1 MTRAALRPV
10 LSVLMVTMG
19 VLHFTHAATFV
30 SVMPAWLPQ
39 PLLLVYVSG
48 VFEIALGLMLSYAP
62 TQVLAGW
69 GLIALFVAV
78 FPANINMALHPDLPL
93 AGVPEW
99 LPRPSAIGLWL
110 RLPMQAA
117 LIYWAWLYT
126 KPLPVKLAS
135 HIRSTKPA

>member
-19 VLHFTHAATFV
+19 VLHFTHGATFA
-30 SVMPAWLPQ
+30 SIMPSWLPQ

-48 VFEIALGLMLSYAP
+48 AIEITLGLMLSYGP

-69 GLIALFVAV
+69 GLIALYVAV
-78 FPANINMALHPDLPL
+78 FPANLNMALHPDLPIV
-93 AGVPEW
+93 GTPDW
-99 LPRPSAIGLWL
+99 LPRPSAVGLWV
-110 RLPMQAA
+110 RLPLQAA

-126 KPLPVKLAS
+126 KPAPVSAVRQSL
-135 HIRSTKPA
+135 RSA